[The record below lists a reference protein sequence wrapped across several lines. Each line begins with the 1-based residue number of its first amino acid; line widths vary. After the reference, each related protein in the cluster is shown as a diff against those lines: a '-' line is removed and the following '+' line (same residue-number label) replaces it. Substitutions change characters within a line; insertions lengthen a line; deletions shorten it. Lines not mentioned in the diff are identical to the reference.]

1 MATKTDFTPE
11 ESTLLRA
18 APVLAG
24 LRVAVADH
32 GGNFDEVAAIA
43 EAYGAAHERLW
54 STPPRGG
61 VVDEIIADGPF
72 YDRAHFGDSP
82 DKLDAERIT
91 EASRTSLRDAVAL
104 LERKVSAAEVEAYR
118 EFVLDLARRVG
129 GPSGGRSVRPPR
141 PGQRTRTRRAGRAG
155 VGVPDRRAVAGAPT
169 VEKSHLQQVARPG
182 HRRGGGLPAGR
193 SASLPP
199 GRGER
204 GTRLRDG
211 ACGTVRCTRVVRPST
226 RRLKSSFASAAR
238 RR

>member
-11 ESTLLRA
+11 EWTLLRA

-24 LRVAVADH
+24 LQVAVADH

-118 EFVLDLARRVG
+118 EFVLDLARRVAEAH
-129 GPSGGRSVRPPR
+129 
-141 PGQRTRTRRAGRAG
+141 QEAG
-155 VGVPDRRAVAGAPT
+155 VFDHRGPVSERERAALAELASVFPTGVR
-169 VEKSHLQQVARPG
+169 
-182 HRRGGGLPAGR
+182 
-193 SASLPP
+193 
-199 GRGER
+199 
-204 GTRLRDG
+204 
-211 ACGTVRCTRVVRPST
+211 
-226 RRLKSSFASAAR
+226 
-238 RR
+238 